1 MEYNE
6 VLAEL
11 GLDSDELDKFLDK
24 SWRMNNLY
32 TIVDR
37 DGQIGTFTP
46 NRAQS
51 HFNENKAKRNI
62 ILKSRQ
68 IGFTTYEA
76 LDELDDVL
84 FNSNFKAIM
93 LSYDIPS
100 QLDIFDDKI
109 KFAWERLPDSVK
121 KYYKVDT
128 ERANELR
135 VEVSKGEYSSVKVRT
150 KGRSG
155 TFQRTHVSEF
165 GKICR
170 QDPKKAKEILSGT
183 LQASAMGARVDF
195 ESTAEGE
202 FGAFYDMFW
211 EAWERGEP
219 TNDVEYKAHFYNWQW
234 DDHELA
240 KIKAVDPNIPED
252 FYIYQRKH
260 NEMARHNDMLEP
272 ITDIQLTYWY
282 YNWLTLN
289 RDWEM
294 LFQEY
299 PTTPDEAFISSGGK
313 IFDANKL
320 KEMKLE
326 NGTRVN
332 DWIYYEDYIPGHTYA
347 VFGDPSEGIGKDGA
361 AAVVI
366 DFSHK
371 IGNVRVPKIV
381 AEFLSDKTP
390 PDIFAHE
397 LKNAGILY
405 GACLVGWERNNHGH
419 AVTVAIKGI
428 YNNLYT
434 EVRQDKSSGDII
446 SEKLGW
452 NTTIVTKPVMIYDL
466 NTAINND
473 DILIPSK
480 RIVRECRTYNKDD
493 LSRIKYDE
501 NHESHWDLLMA
512 CAGCLQ
518 MAAHAF
524 PTQQVNEEG
533 TQHKAPDDPLDSYDP
548 VGSIY

>member
-1 MEYNE
+1 MEYSE
-6 VLAEL
+6 VLVEL
-11 GLDSDELDKFLDK
+11 GINEEGINKFLDK
-24 SWRMNNLY
+24 DWRMNNLY
-32 TIVDR
+32 TIVNR
-37 DGQIGTFTP
+37 EGAISKFVP
-46 NRAQS
+46 NRAQK
-51 HFNENKAKRNI
+51 HFNDNKSIRNI

-68 IGFTTYEA
+68 LGFTTYEA

-84 FNSNFKAIM
+84 FNANFKAIM

-109 KFAWERLPDSVK
+109 KFAWESLPESVK

-135 VEVSKGEYSSVKVRT
+135 VEVSRGEYSSVKVRT

-219 TNDVEYKAHFYNWQW
+219 TNEVEYKGHFYNWQW
-234 DDHELA
+234 DDNELN
-240 KIKAVDPNIPED
+240 KIKGVDPNIPED

-260 NEMARHNDMLEP
+260 NQLAEHDDSLEP
-272 ITDIQLTYWY
+272 ITDLQLTYWY
-282 YNWLTLN
+282 YCWLTLN
-289 RDWEM
+289 RDWNM

-299 PTTPDEAFISSGGK
+299 PTTPDEAFVSSGGK
-313 IFDANKL
+313 IFDANML
-320 KEMKLE
+320 KAMKTE
-326 NGTRVN
+326 QGERVN
-332 DWIYYEDYIPGHTYA
+332 DWIYYEHYIPGHTYA

-371 IGNVRVPKIV
+371 VGNVLVPKVV
-381 AEFLSDKTP
+381 AEFLSNKTP

-397 LKNAGILY
+397 LKNAGVLY

-419 AVTVAIKGI
+419 AVTVTIKGI

-434 EVRQDKSSGDII
+434 EVRQDKSTGDIV

-466 NTAINND
+466 NTAINNE
-473 DILIPSK
+473 DILIPSR

-493 LSRIKYDE
+493 LSRIKYDD

-518 MAAHAF
+518 MARHAF
-524 PTQQVNEEG
+524 PTQVKQESHQ
-533 TQHKAPDDPLDSYDP
+533 TPDDPMDRHD
-548 VGSIY
+548 VIGSIV